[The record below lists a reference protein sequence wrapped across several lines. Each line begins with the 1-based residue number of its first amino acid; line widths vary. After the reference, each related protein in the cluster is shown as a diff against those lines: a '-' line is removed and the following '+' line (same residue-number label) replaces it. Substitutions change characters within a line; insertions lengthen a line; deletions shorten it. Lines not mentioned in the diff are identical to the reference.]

1 MDDRSPFYKRR
12 WFWIVA
18 IVVVVPV
25 VAAAWWLG
33 SPLFIDEVVDE
44 PFPRAAMAVIPDG
57 MTASEVEQEMME
69 AESGEAVVDEPMPEI
84 ATSVL
89 VTSTA
94 VTATTGAA
102 TGGEGEE
109 PPPSTAAGSTMV
121 EEKPEDS
128 AEQTAVRRPRGPV
141 ALVTGMFVDG
151 DSFHKGSGE
160 VTLYRLEDE
169 SLLLRMED
177 IVVTNGPQLH
187 VYLIPVHG
195 VHGRDEVQAHGY
207 VDLGGLKGNIGSQNY
222 EVPGGYEIPEELT
235 VVIYC
240 VPFQVVFA
248 TAELA

>member
-1 MDDRSPFYKRR
+1 MEERSPFYKRR

-18 IVVVVPV
+18 VVVAVPV
-25 VAAAWWLG
+25 LAVAWWLG

-44 PFPRAAMAVIPDG
+44 PFPRAAMAVIPEG
-57 MTASEVEQEMME
+57 MTASEVEDEMME
-69 AESGEAVVDEPMPEI
+69 AESVDAVVEDPMPEI
-84 ATSVL
+84 ATSVAI
-89 VTSTA
+89 TSTV
-94 VTATTGAA
+94 VTATTGASAGGQGEDTVPPAAA
-102 TGGEGEE
+102 T
-109 PPPSTAAGSTMV
+109 STMV
-121 EEKPEDS
+121 EEKPEHS
-128 AEQTAVRRPRGPV
+128 SEQTVLSRPKGPV
-141 ALVTGMFVDG
+141 ALVTGMYVDG

-160 VTLYRLEDE
+160 VTLYRLEDD

-177 IVVTNGPQLH
+177 IAVTNGPQLH

-222 EVPGGYEIPEELT
+222 EVPAGYEIPEELT